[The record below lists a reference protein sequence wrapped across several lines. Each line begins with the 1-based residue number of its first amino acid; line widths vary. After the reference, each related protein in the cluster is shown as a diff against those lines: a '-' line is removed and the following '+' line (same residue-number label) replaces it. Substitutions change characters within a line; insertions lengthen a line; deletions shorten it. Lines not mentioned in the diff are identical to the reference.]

1 MPEEVIPSR
10 KEIVERLKKEGKN
23 PYPHKFEITT
33 TLDKV
38 REKYEKPLLQDKV
51 FKIKGKI
58 KRVSKREDKYL
69 IRLSDLTEPVEIQ
82 VLIPQSAGKFAPSQ
96 EVVFEG
102 KLKRIDGKLTLVAEK
117 VVEDEETQTVAEVKK
132 EYDLDPNR
140 EKVRMAGRLI
150 SLRDQGKAAFGHI
163 QDADGKL
170 QVYFRK
176 DTLGEEKYNQLMDLL
191 DVGDIIGVEGELF
204 RTMTGELTVE
214 VQDAQLLAK
223 SLRPLPEK
231 WHGLKDVEQR
241 YRQRYVDLIANQRA
255 REIFKIRAKA
265 IKSLREFLEE
275 KGFMEVETPILQTV
289 ASGAMAKP
297 FITHHNA
304 LDMDLFLRIA
314 PELYLKMLIVG
325 GFNRVYEIGRNF
337 RNEGI
342 DTTHNPEFTMVE
354 FYGAY
359 LDYNDLM
366 NLTEELFRKI
376 LLDTRGTLKITWEG
390 QELDFEKPFRRV
402 RFFDALK
409 EKTGKD
415 KEFFLDEEKARE
427 FAKEVG
433 IPKADQLTHAKLLDK
448 LFEHFIEEDLVQ
460 PTFVIDFP
468 KILSPLAK
476 THREDSDLVERFE
489 LIINKKELA
498 NAYTELNDPEDQRE
512 RFLQQLKDK
521 LKDEEAMDI
530 DENFITALEY
540 GMPPTGGEGI
550 GIDRLVMMLTDTPSI
565 REVILFPTLR
575 PEAKKD
581 DEK

>member
-1 MPEEVIPSR
+1 MPEEIIPSR
-10 KEIVERLKKEGKN
+10 KELVERLKKEGEN
-23 PYPHKFEITT
+23 PYPHKFGVST
-33 TLDKV
+33 TLDKI
-38 REKYEKPLLQDKV
+38 REKYEKEVPKDKE

-58 KRVSKREDKYL
+58 KRVSKKEDKYVV
-69 IRLSDLTEPVEIQ
+69 RLADLSEPVEIM
-82 VLIPQSAGKFAPSQ
+82 VIIPQSAGKFAPNQ
-96 EVVFEG
+96 EVAFKG
-102 KLKRIDGKLTLVAEK
+102 KLDRIEGKLTLLAE
-117 VVEDEETQTVAEVKK
+117 EEVPLEEAQDVHIVKSQF
-132 EYDLDPNR
+132 DLDPKR
-140 EKVRMAGRLI
+140 EPVKVAGRLVAF
-150 SLRDQGKAAFGHI
+150 RPQGKASFGHI

-170 QVYFRK
+170 QIYFRK
-176 DTLGEEKYNQLMDLL
+176 DTLGEEKYEKLMDIL

-214 VQDAQLLAK
+214 VKDAKLLTK

-241 YRQRYVDLIANQRA
+241 YRHRYVDLIANKEA
-255 REIFKIRAKA
+255 RDIFKLRSKA
-265 IKSLREFLEE
+265 IKSLREYLEE
-275 KGFMEVETPILQTV
+275 KGFMEVETPILQSV

-304 LDMDLFLRIA
+304 LDIDMYLRIA
-314 PELYLKMLIVG
+314 PELYLKMLVVG

-366 NLTEELFRKI
+366 DITEELFRKI
-376 LLDTRGTLKITWEG
+376 LMDTKGTLKITWEG
-390 QELDFEKPFRRV
+390 QELDFSKPFRRL

-415 KEFFLDEEKARE
+415 KQFFLDEEKARA
-427 FAKEVG
+427 FAKEIG
-433 IPKADQLTHAKLLDK
+433 IPKADQLTHAKILDK
-448 LFEHFIEEDLVQ
+448 LFEHFIEEDLIQ

-468 KILSPLAK
+468 KVLSPLAK
-476 THREDSDLVERFE
+476 THREDPDLVERFE

-498 NAYTELNDPEDQRE
+498 NAYTELNDPEDQKE
-512 RFLQQLKDK
+512 RFMQQLKDK
-521 LKDEEAMDI
+521 AKDEEAMDI
-530 DENFITALEY
+530 DENFLMALEY
-540 GMPPTGGEGI
+540 GLPPTGGEGI
-550 GIDRLVMMLTDTPSI
+550 GIDRLVMMLADTPSI

-575 PEAKKD
+575 PENK
-581 DEK
+581 ES